1 MSLICQQVLSIVIFI
16 FCVDNDK
23 INITGKNQESP
34 YNTTTVYEQLQWPHV
49 VVPKTLFVI
58 IMEMSCK
65 LHTTGTKW
73 IEIHLFRGRTDSNLN
88 YFHKCLFTVYE

>member
-1 MSLICQQVLSIVIFI
+1 
-16 FCVDNDK
+16 VDNDK

-65 LHTTGTKW
+65 LRTRGTKW
-73 IEIHLFRGRTDSNLN
+73 IEIHQSGLRFISLEVGQ
-88 YFHKCLFTVYE
+88 TVT